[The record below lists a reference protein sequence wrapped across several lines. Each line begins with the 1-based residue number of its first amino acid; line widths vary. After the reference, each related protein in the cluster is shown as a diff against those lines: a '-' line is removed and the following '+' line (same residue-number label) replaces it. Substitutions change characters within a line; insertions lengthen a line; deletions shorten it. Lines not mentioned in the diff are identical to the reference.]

1 MAYISAA
8 IANHPDI
15 VCAEQC
21 ELNTPTHPEN
31 NKLPRGYL
39 GCGRRLGTGDCYLP
53 RIQPTVE
60 QS

>member
-1 MAYISAA
+1 MAYITAA

-15 VCAEQC
+15 ACAEQP
-21 ELNTPTHPEN
+21 TFPTTHPEN
-31 NKLPRGYL
+31 NKLPRG
-39 GCGRRLGTGDCYLP
+39 GRRLGTGDCYLP